1 MAELPRYQPTGYL
14 PADVPRLDFANIK
27 ESIAMTQGIS
37 AALDRLSNFAFKEA
51 AEKAQREGAQY
62 GVENTPTMEQ
72 VLKAQ
77 EQGQSPAELFAKPGT
92 YFGDA
97 ARKVQAQQVRIDF
110 EAKARQNLDSVSAA
124 IDSGAFDLN
133 QIQTEIKAITTN
145 NGSYRKV
152 LASID
157 ADEAMKFS
165 ASISNAGNAVYK
177 KATEQYLKLVGIQNE
192 RVAEQS
198 LNSYST
204 IIKDTIKAET
214 DPKML
219 LERINVEKR
228 NATALI
234 GRSTNPEFV
243 KKKMDEL
250 DSKIYTNI
258 AEHLLDPDVSK
269 NPTEALMK
277 IQSGNVGNLSEVYK
291 TLDKDK
297 LGAAALKVMTDR
309 RSSLASARDI
319 EKLQNEDKVNGLLIE
334 YFDPKTTGAR
344 KKTIGLEMAKSKVL
358 SIDQIEKFLNPNL
371 EDGDTSAFS
380 NIMLRINTGLITD
393 PDELRKTASKAGI
406 NGKQLGKLTERLLT
420 KVDDFEKV
428 AYSKLRRNAGL
439 PDVSVGKNK
448 QNAHQFEKE
457 KVLNEFYE
465 EIKQAEILDRGSFD
479 PRKTSDIAIERY
491 NNTVAKTATKT
502 AAQTKINDA
511 VKKELIGKGKVTEGF
526 SIDAD
531 TNLDDLLSKKIINQ
545 NQYNYFIGLQTE
557 LRKQ

>member
-27 ESIAMTQGIS
+27 ESVAMTQGIS

-192 RVAEQS
+192 RVADQS

-204 IIKDTIKAET
+204 IIKDTIKAEK

-309 RSSLASARDI
+309 RASLAAAKDI
-319 EKLQNEDKVNGLLIE
+319 EKLGNEEKVTDLLIE
-334 YFDPKTTGAR
+334 YHDPKTTNSR
-344 KKTIGLEMAKSKVL
+344 KKAIGLEMVKSRVL

-371 EDGDTSAFS
+371 ANGDSAVFYDIS
-380 NIMLRINTGLITD
+380 YQVQTGVITD
-393 PDELRKTASKAGI
+393 LNDLRKTAARAGM
-406 NGKQLGKLTERLLT
+406 NGPQLGELSKQFIERT
-420 KVDDFEKV
+420 KKDEGE
-428 AYSKLRRNAGL
+428 AAILLRRNAGL
-439 PDVSVGKNK
+439 PDVNVGKNK
-448 QNAHQFEKE
+448 ANEHQFKKAEKLIE
-457 KVLNEFYE
+457 YYREAKEA
-465 EIKQAEILDRGSFD
+465 QILDTGSFNPKD
-479 PRKTSDIAIERY
+479 VANVAIQRYDNEDKKNKQKEGARNSIASV
-491 NNTVAKTATKT
+491 TDQLVAK
-502 AAQTKINDA
+502 
-511 VKKELIGKGKVTEGF
+511 KKVAKGFV
-526 SIDAD
+526 IDEN
-531 TNLDDLLSKKIINQ
+531 TSLDDLLAKKIIDDK
-545 NQYNYFIGLQTE
+545 QYNYLIGLQTE
-557 LRKQ
+557 LRK

>member
-1 MAELPRYQPTGYL
+1 MAELPRYQTTGYL

-27 ESIAMTQGIS
+27 ESVAMTQGINS
-37 AALDRLSNFAFKEA
+37 ALDRLAGFAFKES

-62 GVENTPTMEQ
+62 GIENAPTMEQ

-77 EQGQSPAELFAKPGT
+77 EQGLSPSELFAKPGT

-110 EAKARQNLDSVSAA
+110 EAKARQNLDAVSSA
-124 IDSGAFDLN
+124 IDSGTFDFN
-133 QIQTEIKAITTN
+133 KIQTEIKAITTS

-157 ADEAMKFS
+157 ADEALKFS
-165 ASISNAGNAVYK
+165 ASITIAGNAVYK
-177 KATEQYLKLVGIQNE
+177 KATDQYLKLVAMQNE
-192 RVAEQS
+192 KLVNDS

-204 IIKDTIKAET
+204 MIANIIKTEQDPIMLAKEIMGEEKSAIK
-214 DPKML
+214 L
-219 LERINVEKR
+219 IERSPR
-228 NATALI
+228 
-234 GRSTNPEFV
+234 PEFV
-243 KKKMDEL
+243 KQKRDEL
-250 DSKIYTNI
+250 QDKIYSNI
-258 AEHLLDPDVSK
+258 VDHLIDSSP
-269 NPTEALMK
+269 NATQALLK
-277 IQSGNVGNLSEVYK
+277 LQKGDVGNLSELYK
-291 TLDKDK
+291 GLDKDK
-297 LGAAALKVMTDR
+297 LGAMFLKRATEK
-309 RSSLASARDI
+309 ASALTAAKNI
-319 EKLQNEDKVNGLLIE
+319 EKVGNEEMVNNLLIDYYNPAISATQKRE
-334 YFDPKTTGAR
+334 
-344 KKTIGLEMAKSKVL
+344 IGLKIVKSKVL
-358 SIDQIEKFLNPNL
+358 SIDQIEKFLNPL
-371 EDGDTSAFS
+371 PDGDSAVFS
-380 NIMLRINTGLITD
+380 NIMLRVNTGLITD
-393 PDELRKTASKAGI
+393 SEELRKIASKAGI

-428 AYSKLRRNAGL
+428 AYAKLRRNAGL

-448 QNAHQFEKE
+448 QNAHQFDKE

-502 AAQTKINDA
+502 AAQTKIND
-511 VKKELIGKGKVTEGF
+511 VIKNELIKKGKVNAAF

-531 TNLDDLLSKKIINQ
+531 TNLDDLLSKNIINE
-545 NQYNYFIGLQTE
+545 NQYNYLTGLQTE

>member
-14 PADVPRLDFANIK
+14 PADVPRLDFANLK
-27 ESIAMTQGIS
+27 ESVAMTQGIS

-62 GVENTPTMEQ
+62 GVENAPTMEQ

-77 EQGQSPAELFAKPGT
+77 EQGQNPSELFAKPGT

-97 ARKVQAQQVRIDF
+97 ARKLQAQQVRIDF

-124 IDSGAFDLN
+124 IDSGAFDFN
-133 QIQTEIKAITTN
+133 KIQTEIKAITTS

-165 ASISNAGNAVYK
+165 TSITTAGQSVYK
-177 KATEQYLKLVGIQNE
+177 KATEQYLKLVGIENE
-192 RVAEQS
+192 RIAEQS

-204 IIKDTIKAET
+204 IIKDTIKAEQ

-309 RSSLASARDI
+309 RASLAAAKDI
-319 EKLQNEDKVNGLLIE
+319 EKLGNEEKVTDLLIE
-334 YFDPKTTGAR
+334 YHDPKTTGAR
-344 KKTIGLEMAKSKVL
+344 KKTIGLEMVKSRVL
-358 SIDQIEKFLNPNL
+358 SVEQIEKFLNPNL
-371 EDGDTSAFS
+371 ANGDSAVFYDIS
-380 NIMLRINTGLITD
+380 YQVQTGVITD
-393 PDELRKTASKAGI
+393 LNDLRKTAARAGM
-406 NGKQLGKLTERLLT
+406 NGPQLGELSKQFIERT
-420 KVDDFEKV
+420 KKDEGE
-428 AYSKLRRNAGL
+428 AAILLRRNAGL
-439 PDVSVGKNK
+439 PDVNVGKNK
-448 QNAHQFEKE
+448 ANEHQFKKAEKLTE
-457 KVLNEFYE
+457 YYREAKEA
-465 EIKQAEILDRGSFD
+465 QILDTGSFNPKD
-479 PRKTSDIAIERY
+479 VANVAIQRYDNEDKKNKQKEGARNSIASV
-491 NNTVAKTATKT
+491 TDQLVAK
-502 AAQTKINDA
+502 
-511 VKKELIGKGKVTEGF
+511 KKVAKGFV
-526 SIDAD
+526 IDEN
-531 TNLDDLLSKKIINQ
+531 TSLDDLLAKKIIDDK
-545 NQYNYFIGLQTE
+545 QYNYLIGLQTE
-557 LRKQ
+557 LRK

>member
-14 PADVPRLDFANIK
+14 PADVPRLDFANLK
-27 ESIAMTQGIS
+27 ESVAMTQGINS
-37 AALDRLSNFAFKEA
+37 ALDRLAGFAFKEA

-124 IDSGAFDLN
+124 IDSGAFDFN
-133 QIQTEIKAITTN
+133 KIQTEIKAITTN

-177 KATEQYLKLVGIQNE
+177 KATEQYLKLVGIENE
-192 RVAEQS
+192 RIADQS

-204 IIKDTIKAET
+204 IIKDTIKAEE

-250 DSKIYTNI
+250 DNKIYTNVV
-258 AEHLLDPDVSK
+258 EHLLDVSK
-269 NPTEALMK
+269 SPAETLAK

-297 LGAAALKVMTDR
+297 LGATVLKVMTDR
-309 RSSLASARDI
+309 RSSLAAARDI
-319 EKLQNEDKVNGLLIE
+319 EKLQNEDMVNGLLIE
-334 YFDPKTTGAR
+334 YWDPKTTGAR
-344 KKTIGLEMAKSKVL
+344 KKAIGLEMAKSKVL

-371 EDGDTSAFS
+371 EDGDTASFS

-406 NGKQLGKLTERLLT
+406 NGRQLSKLQERLLV

-428 AYSKLRRNAGL
+428 AYAKLRRNAGL

-465 EIKQAEILDRGSFD
+465 EAKKAEILDRGSFD
-479 PRKTSDIAIERY
+479 PRRTSDIAIERY

-502 AAQTKINDA
+502 AAQTKIND
-511 VKKELIGKGKVTEGF
+511 VIKNELIKNKKVTVGF

-531 TNLDDLLSKKIINQ
+531 TNLDDLLSKKTINQ
-545 NQYNYFIGLQTE
+545 NQYNYLIELQNE

>member
-14 PADVPRLDFANIK
+14 PADIPRLDFANIK
-27 ESIAMTQGIS
+27 EQVAMTQGINS
-37 AALDRLSNFAFKEA
+37 ALDRLAGFAFKEA

-124 IDSGAFDLN
+124 IDSGAFDFN
-133 QIQTEIKAITTN
+133 KIQTEIKAITTN

-177 KATEQYLKLVGIQNE
+177 KATEQYLKLVGIENE
-192 RVAEQS
+192 RIADQS

-204 IIKDTIKAET
+204 IIKDTIKAEE

-250 DSKIYTNI
+250 DNKIYTNVV
-258 AEHLLDPDVSK
+258 EHLLDVSK
-269 NPTEALMK
+269 SPAETLAK

-297 LGAAALKVMTDR
+297 LGATVLKVMTDR
-309 RSSLASARDI
+309 RSSLAAARDI

-334 YFDPKTTGAR
+334 YWDPKTTGAR
-344 KKTIGLEMAKSKVL
+344 KKAIGLEMAKSKVL

-371 EDGDTSAFS
+371 EDGDTASFS

-406 NGKQLGKLTERLLT
+406 NGRQLSKLQERLLV

-428 AYSKLRRNAGL
+428 AYAKLRRNAGL

-465 EIKQAEILDRGSFD
+465 EAKQAEILDRGSFD
-479 PRKTSDIAIERY
+479 PRRTSDIAIERY
-491 NNTVAKTATKT
+491 TNTVAKTATKT
-502 AAQTKINDA
+502 AAQTKIDDVIKN
-511 VKKELIGKGKVTEGF
+511 ELIKNKKVTVGF

-545 NQYNYFIGLQTE
+545 NQYNYLTGQQEI